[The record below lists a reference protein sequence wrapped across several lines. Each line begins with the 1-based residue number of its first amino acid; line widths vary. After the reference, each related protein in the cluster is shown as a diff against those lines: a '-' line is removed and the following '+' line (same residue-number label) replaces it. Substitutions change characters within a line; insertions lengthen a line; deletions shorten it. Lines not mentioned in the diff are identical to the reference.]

1 VLEGTLGM
9 RFVPG
14 SNLKGDLAGANWWY
28 LLPSLEAE
36 RVVCL
41 GVPSRAALSTL
52 SRASKEVVVCGT
64 STSRTRGLMRLERA
78 FPGVRMARVAHGQGL
93 PLPDGCADVVAI
105 VGRGWARR
113 IGRDPG
119 LLDHVARTLR
129 PGGTVYVELDR
140 VAGSRGRRA
149 IVERFGEPL
158 LLWLGPAT
166 GEVRTAA
173 PVGQLSAVSYL
184 ERRWL
189 RRPVSRQILRHPGRF
204 VTRHRLAVRVARRRG
219 VVVGIGVPSDRTTGR
234 QPPPLPSALAGQ
246 AELSLDGR
254 TWAFSAPGAY
264 NSQKILYLLFDPQGK
279 RPEYVVKM
287 TRDPAFNGRLEN
299 EWRAL
304 TFLAEQG
311 IGDAETLP
319 RPTFLG
325 RRAGLAVLGETA
337 VVGAPFLERTEATA
351 QCPYARKAVDWL
363 VELAGATAGRPA
375 GAAQAAAALGML
387 RDRFLELY
395 TVDPGLR
402 TFLADQIDN
411 VATGASE
418 FPLVFQHGDPGCWN
432 LVVTRSGRLGFLDWE
447 AAEPNG
453 MPLWDLFYFLRS
465 YGVAVSRAAGTHDPT
480 ESFVRH
486 YLEESDLGVILVD
499 AVRLVCERTH
509 LDPGLVEPLFYTCW
523 MHRALKEAT
532 RLRPDRLES
541 GTYVRLLRLCVAR
554 RDAPG
559 LRGLFSLSV

>member
-1 VLEGTLGM
+1 MLEGTLAM

-52 SRASKEVVVCGT
+52 SRASKEVVVCAAAT
-64 STSRTRGLMRLERA
+64 NRTRGLKRLERA
-78 FPGVRMARVAHGQGL
+78 FRGLRVVRVAPGRRL
-93 PLPDGCADVVAI
+93 PLPDACADVVAI
-105 VGRGWARR
+105 VGRAWVRR

-119 LLDHVARTLR
+119 LLDQVARTVR

-140 VAGSRGRRA
+140 MAGSRGRRA
-149 IVERFGEPL
+149 IEERFGEQL
-158 LLWLGPAT
+158 SLWLGPAT

-173 PVGQLSAVSYL
+173 PEGQPSAVSYL

-189 RRPVSRQILRHPGRF
+189 YRRASRQILRHPGRF
-204 VTRHRLAVRVARRRG
+204 ATRHRLAVRLSRRRG
-219 VVVGIGVPSDRTTGR
+219 IVVGVPSDRATRG
-234 QPPPLPSALAGQ
+234 QPPPLPGVLAGQ
-246 AELSLDGR
+246 TEIDLNGR
-254 TWAFSAPGAY
+254 AWAFSAPGAY
-264 NSQKILYLLFDPQGK
+264 NSQKVLYLLFDPQGE

-304 TFLAEQG
+304 TLLAGQG

-325 RRAGLAVLGETA
+325 RHAGLAVLGETA

-351 QCPYARKAVDWL
+351 HCPYARDAVDWL
-363 VELAGATAGRPA
+363 VDLAGATAGRPVGSA
-375 GAAQAAAALGML
+375 EAAVALGAL

-395 TVDPGLR
+395 TVDVGLR

-411 VATGASE
+411 VAAGAAE

-432 LVVTRSGRLGFLDWE
+432 LVVTRSGRPGFLDWE

-453 MPLWDLFYFLRS
+453 IPLWDIFYFLRS

-486 YLEESDLGVILVD
+486 YLETSDLGVILVD
-499 AVRLVCERTH
+499 AVRLACERTQ

-532 RLRPDRLES
+532 RLRPNRLES
-541 GTYVRLLRLCVAR
+541 GTYVRLLRLCAAR

-559 LRGLFSLSV
+559 LRRLFSLSV

>member
-1 VLEGTLGM
+1 MLEGTLGT

-28 LLPSLEAE
+28 LLPSLEVE

-52 SRASKEVVVCGT
+52 SRASKEVVVCST
-64 STSRTRGLMRLERA
+64 ATSRSRELKRLERA
-78 FPGVRMARVAHGQGL
+78 FPGVRVARVAHGQGL
-93 PLPDGCADVVAI
+93 PLPDGYADVVAI
-105 VGRGWARR
+105 VGRAWARR
-113 IGRDPG
+113 IGRDPS

-140 VAGSRGRRA
+140 VAGSGARRTV
-149 IVERFGEPL
+149 VERFGEPL

-173 PVGQLSAVSYL
+173 PAGQLSAVSYL

-189 RRPVSRQILRHPGRF
+189 RRPASRQILRHPGRF
-204 VTRHRLAVRVARRRG
+204 ATRHPLAVRLARRRG
-219 VVVGIGVPSDRTTGR
+219 IVIGVPPDTATR
-234 QPPPLPSALAGQ
+234 QRPPVPGALAGQ
-246 AELSLDGR
+246 TEISLDGR
-254 TWAFSAPGAY
+254 SWAFSAPGAY
-264 NSQKILYLLFDPQGK
+264 NSQKVLYLLFDRQGE

-304 TFLAEQG
+304 TLLAEQG

-325 RRAGLAVLGETA
+325 RHAGLAVLGETA
-337 VVGAPFLERTEATA
+337 VVGAPFLQRTEAIA
-351 QCPYARKAVDWL
+351 QCPHARDAVDWL
-363 VELAGATAGRPA
+363 VDLAGATAGRRV
-375 GAAQAAAALGML
+375 GAADAAVALGML

-395 TVDPGLR
+395 TFDPGLR

-411 VATGASE
+411 VAANPSE

-432 LVVTRSGRLGFLDWE
+432 LVVTQSGRLGFLDWE

-480 ESFVRH
+480 ESFVGH

-499 AVRLVCERTH
+499 AVRLVCERTR

-541 GTYVRLLRLCVAR
+541 GTYVRLLRLCAAR

-559 LRGLFSLSV
+559 LRRLFSLSL

>member
-1 VLEGTLGM
+1 VLEGTLGS

-36 RVVCL
+36 RVVCF

-52 SRASKEVVVCGT
+52 ARASKEIVVCGT
-64 STSRTRGLMRLERA
+64 ATSRTRGLKRA
-78 FPGVRMARVAHGQGL
+78 FPGVRVLRVAHGQGL
-93 PLPDGCADVVAI
+93 PLPAGCADVVAV

-113 IGRDPG
+113 IGRDPS
-119 LLDHVARTLR
+119 LLDQVARTLR

-140 VAGSRGRRA
+140 AAGSRGQQA

-173 PVGQLSAVSYL
+173 PAGQTAAVSYL

-189 RRPVSRQILRHPGRF
+189 RRRASRQMLRHPRRF
-204 VTRHRLAVRVARRRG
+204 ATRHRLAVRFARRRG
-219 VVVGIGVPSDRTTGR
+219 LVVGGHAWPDRAAGR
-234 QPPPLPSALAGQ
+234 QPPPLPGPLTVQ
-246 AELSLDGR
+246 AEIGLDGR

-264 NSQKILYLLFDPQGK
+264 NSQKVLFLLFDAEGQQPD
-279 RPEYVVKM
+279 YVVKM
-287 TRDPAFNGRLEN
+287 TRDPAFNDRLEN

-304 TFLAEQG
+304 TLLAEQG
-311 IGDAETLP
+311 IGDEETLP

-325 RRAGLAVLGETA
+325 RHAGLAVLGETA

-351 QCPYARKAVDWL
+351 QCPYAREAVEWL
-363 VELAGATAGRPA
+363 VDLAGATAGRPA
-375 GAAQAAAALGML
+375 GVAEVAAALGTL
-387 RDRFLELY
+387 RDRFLEIY
-395 TVDPGLR
+395 SVDPGLR
-402 TFLADQIDN
+402 TFLAGQIDN
-411 VATGASE
+411 VAASTSE
-418 FPLVFQHGDPGCWN
+418 LPLVFQHGDPGCWN

-465 YGVAVSRAAGTHDPT
+465 YGVAVSRAAGAHDPT

-486 YLEESDLGVILVD
+486 FLEESDLSVILVD
-499 AVRLVCERTH
+499 AVRLVCERTR

-532 RLRPDRLES
+532 RLRPNRLET
-541 GTYVRLLRLCVAR
+541 GTYIRLLRLCAAR

-559 LRGLFSLSV
+559 LRHLFSLSV

>member
-1 VLEGTLGM
+1 MLEGTLGTS
-9 RFVPG
+9 FVPG

-28 LLPSLEAE
+28 LLPALEAE

-52 SRASKEVVVCGT
+52 SRASKEVVVCAA
-64 STSRTRGLMRLERA
+64 TSRSRGIKKLERA
-78 FPGVRMARVAHGQGL
+78 FPGVRVARVARGQGL
-93 PLPDGCADVVAI
+93 PLHDGCADVVAI
-105 VGRGWARR
+105 VGRAWARQ
-113 IGRDPG
+113 IGRNPI

-140 VAGSRGRRA
+140 VAGSRACRA
-149 IVERFGEPL
+149 IVERFGQPL

-173 PVGQLSAVSYL
+173 PADQLSAVSYL
-184 ERRWL
+184 EHRWL

-204 VTRHRLAVRVARRRG
+204 AKRHRLAVRLAGRRG
-219 VVVGIGVPSDRTTGR
+219 IVVGVPSERTTGQ
-234 QPPPLPSALAGQ
+234 QPPPLPGALAGR
-246 AELSLDGR
+246 AEIGLDGR
-254 TWAFSAPGAY
+254 NWAFSAPGAY
-264 NSQKILYLLFDPQGK
+264 NSQKVLYLLFDRQGE

-304 TFLAEQG
+304 TLLAEQG
-311 IGDAETLP
+311 IGDVETLP

-325 RRAGLAVLGETA
+325 RNAGLAVLGETA
-337 VVGAPFLERTEATA
+337 VGGAPFLERTEATA
-351 QCPYARKAVDWL
+351 QCPHALDAVEWL
-363 VELAGATAGRPA
+363 VDLAGATAGRPV
-375 GAAQAAAALGML
+375 GAAEAAAALGML
-387 RDRFLELY
+387 RDRFHELY
-395 TVDPGLR
+395 TPDPGLR
-402 TFLADQIDN
+402 SFLGDQIDH
-411 VATGASE
+411 VAASASE

-432 LVVTRSGRLGFLDWE
+432 LVVTQSGRLGFLDWE

-499 AVRLVCERTH
+499 AVRLVCERTR
-509 LDPGLVEPLFYTCW
+509 LDPRLVEPLFYTCW

-532 RLRPDRLES
+532 RLPPNRLES
-541 GTYVRLLRLCVAR
+541 GTYVRLLRLCAAR

-559 LRGLFSLSV
+559 LRRLFSLSL

>member
-1 VLEGTLGM
+1 M
-9 RFVPG
+9 PG

-28 LLPSLEAE
+28 LLPALEAE

-52 SRASKEVVVCGT
+52 SRASKEVVVCAA
-64 STSRTRGLMRLERA
+64 TSRSRGLKKLERA
-78 FPGVRMARVAHGQGL
+78 FPGVRVARVARGQGL
-93 PLPDGCADVVAI
+93 PLHDGCADVVAI
-105 VGRGWARR
+105 VGRAWARQ
-113 IGRDPG
+113 IGRNPI

-140 VAGSRGRRA
+140 VAGSRACRA
-149 IVERFGEPL
+149 IVERFGQPL

-173 PVGQLSAVSYL
+173 PADQLSAVSYL
-184 ERRWL
+184 EHRWL

-204 VTRHRLAVRVARRRG
+204 AKRHPLAVRLAGRRG
-219 VVVGIGVPSDRTTGR
+219 IVVGVPSERTTGQ
-234 QPPPLPSALAGQ
+234 QPPPLPGALAGR
-246 AELSLDGR
+246 AEIGLDGR
-254 TWAFSAPGAY
+254 NWAFSAPGAY
-264 NSQKILYLLFDPQGK
+264 NSQKVLYLLFDRQGEG
-279 RPEYVVKM
+279 PEYVVKM

-304 TFLAEQG
+304 TLLAEQG
-311 IGDAETLP
+311 IGDVETLP

-325 RRAGLAVLGETA
+325 RNAGLAVLGETA
-337 VVGAPFLERTEATA
+337 VGGAPFLERTEATA
-351 QCPYARKAVDWL
+351 QCPHALDAVEWL
-363 VELAGATAGRPA
+363 VDLAGATAGRPV
-375 GAAQAAAALGML
+375 GAAEAAAALGML
-387 RDRFLELY
+387 RDRFHELY
-395 TVDPGLR
+395 TPDPGLR
-402 TFLADQIDN
+402 SFLGDQIDH
-411 VATGASE
+411 VAASASE

-432 LVVTRSGRLGFLDWE
+432 LVVTQSGRLGFLDWE

-499 AVRLVCERTH
+499 ASRLVCERTR

-532 RLRPDRLES
+532 RLPPNRLES
-541 GTYVRLLRLCVAR
+541 GTYVRLLRLCAAR

-559 LRGLFSLSV
+559 LRRLFSLSL

>member
-1 VLEGTLGM
+1 VLEGTLGT

-64 STSRTRGLMRLERA
+64 ATSRSRALKRLERD
-78 FPGVRMARVAHGQGL
+78 FPGVRVARVARGQGL

-105 VGRGWARR
+105 VGRAWARR
-113 IGRDPG
+113 IGRDPF
-119 LLDHVARTLR
+119 LLDHVAKALR
-129 PGGTVYVELDR
+129 PGGTVYVEFDR
-140 VAGSRGRRA
+140 VAGSRGWRA
-149 IVERFGEPL
+149 VVERFGEPL
-158 LLWLGPAT
+158 LLRLGPAT
-166 GEVRTAA
+166 GEIRTAA
-173 PVGQLSAVSYL
+173 PAGQLSAVSYL

-189 RRPVSRQILRHPGRF
+189 RRSFSRQVLRHPGRF
-204 VTRHRLAVRVARRRG
+204 ATRHPLAGRLTRRRG
-219 VVVGIGVPSDRTTGR
+219 IVVGLPSDRASR
-234 QPPPLPSALAGQ
+234 HPPPLPGALAGR
-246 AELSLDGR
+246 AEIGLDGR
-254 TWAFSAPGAY
+254 SWAFSAPGAY
-264 NSQKILYLLFDPQGK
+264 NSQKVLYLLFDRQGE
-279 RPEYVVKM
+279 RPEYIVKM

-304 TFLAEQG
+304 TLLAEQG

-325 RRAGLAVLGETA
+325 RHAGLAVLGETA
-337 VVGAPFLERTEATA
+337 VGGAPFLERTEATA
-351 QCPYARKAVDWL
+351 QCSHARDAVEWL
-363 VELAGATAGRPA
+363 VDLAGATAGRPV
-375 GAAQAAAALGML
+375 GAAEAAVALGML
-387 RDRFLELY
+387 RSRFLELY
-395 TVDPGLR
+395 TFDPGLR
-402 TFLADQIDN
+402 AFLADQIDN
-411 VATGASE
+411 VAASPSE

-432 LVVTRSGRLGFLDWE
+432 LVVTQSGRPGFLDWE

-486 YLEESDLGVILVD
+486 YLEESDLGVMLVD
-499 AVRLVCERTH
+499 AVRSVCERTR
-509 LDPGLVEPLFYTCW
+509 LDPALVEPLFYTCW

-532 RLRPDRLES
+532 RLQPDRLES

-559 LRGLFSLSV
+559 LRRLFSLSL

>member
-1 VLEGTLGM
+1 VLEGTLGTS
-9 RFVPG
+9 FVPG

-52 SRASKEVVVCGT
+52 SRASKEVVVCGAA
-64 STSRTRGLMRLERA
+64 TSRSRGLKRLERD
-78 FPGVRMARVAHGQGL
+78 FPGVRVARVTRGQGL

-105 VGRGWARR
+105 VGRAWARQ
-113 IGRDPG
+113 IGRNPI

-129 PGGTVYVELDR
+129 PGGTLYVELDR

-173 PVGQLSAVSYL
+173 PANQLSAVSYL
-184 ERRWL
+184 EHRWL
-189 RRPVSRQILRHPGRF
+189 RRSVSRQILRHPGRF
-204 VTRHRLAVRVARRRG
+204 AKRHPLAVRLAGRRG
-219 VVVGIGVPSDRTTGR
+219 IVVGVPSDRATGQ
-234 QPPPLPSALAGQ
+234 QPPPLPGALAGR
-246 AELSLDGR
+246 AEIGLDGR
-254 TWAFSAPGAY
+254 NWAFSAPGAY
-264 NSQKILYLLFDPQGK
+264 NSQKVLYLLFDRQGE

-304 TFLAEQG
+304 TLLAEQG
-311 IGDAETLP
+311 IGDVETLP

-325 RRAGLAVLGETA
+325 RNAGLAVLGETA
-337 VVGAPFLERTEATA
+337 VGGAPFLERTEATA
-351 QCPYARKAVDWL
+351 QCPHALDAVEWL
-363 VELAGATAGRPA
+363 VDLAGATAGRPV
-375 GAAQAAAALGML
+375 GAAEAAAALGML
-387 RDRFLELY
+387 RDRFHELY
-395 TVDPGLR
+395 TPDPGLR
-402 TFLADQIDN
+402 SFLGDQIDH
-411 VATGASE
+411 VAASASE

-432 LVVTRSGRLGFLDWE
+432 LVVTQSGRLGFLDWE

-499 AVRLVCERTH
+499 AVRLVCERTR

-532 RLRPDRLES
+532 RLPPNRLES
-541 GTYVRLLRLCVAR
+541 GTYVRLLRLCAAR

-559 LRGLFSLSV
+559 LRRLFSLSL

>member
-1 VLEGTLGM
+1 VLEGTLGT

-52 SRASKEVVVCGT
+52 SRASKEVIVCGT
-64 STSRTRGLMRLERA
+64 ATSRSRGLKRLERA
-78 FPGVRMARVAHGQGL
+78 FPGVRVARVARGQGL

-105 VGRGWARR
+105 FGRAWARR
-113 IGRDPG
+113 IGRDPF
-119 LLDHVARTLR
+119 LLDHVAKALR
-129 PGGTVYVELDR
+129 PGGMVYVELDR
-140 VAGSRGRRA
+140 VAGSRGWRA
-149 IVERFGEPL
+149 VVERFGEPL

-166 GEVRTAA
+166 GEIRTAA
-173 PVGQLSAVSYL
+173 PAGQLSAVSYL

-189 RRPVSRQILRHPGRF
+189 RRSFSRQVLRHPGRF
-204 VTRHRLAVRVARRRG
+204 ATRHPLAGRLTRRRG
-219 VVVGIGVPSDRTTGR
+219 IVVGLPSDRASPH
-234 QPPPLPSALAGQ
+234 PPPLPGALAGR
-246 AELSLDGR
+246 AEIGLDGR
-254 TWAFSAPGAY
+254 SWAFSAPGAY
-264 NSQKILYLLFDPQGK
+264 NSQKVLYLLFDRQGE
-279 RPEYVVKM
+279 RPEYIVKM

-304 TFLAEQG
+304 TLLAEQG

-325 RRAGLAVLGETA
+325 RHAGLAVLGETA
-337 VVGAPFLERTEATA
+337 VGGAPFLERTEATA
-351 QCPYARKAVDWL
+351 QCSHARDAVEWL
-363 VELAGATAGRPA
+363 VDLAGATAGRPVGA
-375 GAAQAAAALGML
+375 GEAAVALGML
-387 RDRFLELY
+387 CNRFLELY
-395 TVDPGLR
+395 TFDPGLR
-402 TFLADQIDN
+402 GFLANQIDT
-411 VATGASE
+411 VAASPSE

-432 LVVTRSGRLGFLDWE
+432 LVVTQSGRPGFLDWE

-486 YLEESDLGVILVD
+486 YLEESDLGVMLVD
-499 AVRLVCERTH
+499 AVRLVCERTR
-509 LDPGLVEPLFYTCW
+509 LDPALVEPLFYTCW

-532 RLRPDRLES
+532 RLQPDRLES
-541 GTYVRLLRLCVAR
+541 GTYVRLLRLCAAR

-559 LRGLFSLSV
+559 LRRLFSLSL

>member
-1 VLEGTLGM
+1 MLEGTLGT

-52 SRASKEVVVCGT
+52 SRAAKEVVVCAAA
-64 STSRTRGLMRLERA
+64 TSRTRGLKRLERA
-78 FPGVRMARVAHGQGL
+78 FPGVRVVRVAHGQGL

-105 VGRGWARR
+105 VGRAWARR

-119 LLDHVARTLR
+119 LLDQVARTLR

-140 VAGSRGRRA
+140 VTGNRGRRA

-173 PVGQLSAVSYL
+173 PVGQPSAVSYL

-189 RRPVSRQILRHPGRF
+189 RRRASRQILRHPGRF
-204 VTRHRLAVRVARRRG
+204 ATRHPLAVRLARRRG
-219 VVVGIGVPSDRTTGR
+219 IVVGVLSDRATRR
-234 QPPPLPSALAGQ
+234 QPPPLPGALAGR
-246 AELSLDGR
+246 AEIGLDGR
-254 TWAFSAPGAY
+254 SWAFSAPGAY
-264 NSQKILYLLFDPQGK
+264 NSQKVLFLVFDPEGEQ
-279 RPEYVVKM
+279 PEYVLKM

-304 TFLAEQG
+304 TLLAEQG

-325 RRAGLAVLGETA
+325 RHAGLAVLGETA
-337 VVGAPFLERTEATA
+337 VVGSPFLERTEATA
-351 QCPYARKAVDWL
+351 QCPYARDAVEWL
-363 VELAGATAGRPA
+363 VDLAGATARRPA
-375 GAAQAAAALGML
+375 GAEEAAVALGTL

-411 VATGASE
+411 VAACASE

-432 LVVTRSGRLGFLDWE
+432 LVVTHSGRLGFLDWE

-499 AVRLVCERTH
+499 AVRLVCERTR

-523 MHRALKEAT
+523 MHRALKETT
-532 RLRPDRLES
+532 RLRPNRLES
-541 GTYVRLLRLCVAR
+541 GTYVRLLRLCAAR

-559 LRGLFSLSV
+559 LRRLFSLSV